1 MKSFLKTVR
10 RLIHKLALVLGYLG
24 LAVSIVVVPLVLYDK
39 NGDDDRVAQRASVPI
54 KPLEGKAV
62 DEVLSF
68 QTVASNPECESE
80 DELLFMCSFIEK
92 NPASISSVYICKKN
106 KIVVLNIYR
115 SLHNDLTSLESTI
128 EDSFVPWSGIGKGI
142 GASFEFNVQ
151 GADVKVSWGFEVRG
165 PSEGEPDA
173 YVYGDFGGFGV
184 CDEIQHYP
192 GIYFPE
198 DLE

>member
-128 EDSFVPWSGIGKGI
+128 DDSFVPWTGVGKGI
-142 GASFEFNVQ
+142 AASFEFNDQ
-151 GADVKVSWGFEVRG
+151 GADVEVGWGLDDKG
-165 PSEGEPDA
+165 SSGSDPSA
-173 YVYGDFGGFGV
+173 WVYGAFDGFGD
-184 CDEIQHYP
+184 CNDIQHYP
-192 GIYFPE
+192 GFYFPE
-198 DLE
+198 DL

>member
-128 EDSFVPWSGIGKGI
+128 ENSFVPWTGVGRGIS
-142 GASFEFNVQ
+142 ASFIFKEQ
-151 GADVKVSWGFEVRG
+151 GTDVEVNWGVDDKSS
-165 PSEGEPDA
+165 SESYPVA
-173 YVYGDFGGFGV
+173 SVYGEFDGFGA
-184 CDEIQHYP
+184 CNNIQHYP
-192 GIYFPE
+192 GFYFVE
-198 DLE
+198 DLK

>member
-128 EDSFVPWSGIGKGI
+128 DDSFVPWTGVGRGIS
-142 GASFEFNVQ
+142 ASFIFKEQ
-151 GADVKVSWGFEVRG
+151 GTDVEVNWGVDDKSSSESD
-165 PSEGEPDA
+165 PSA
-173 YVYGDFGGFGV
+173 WVYGAFDGFGD
-184 CDEIQHYP
+184 CNDIQHYP
-192 GIYFPE
+192 GFYFPE

>member
-128 EDSFVPWSGIGKGI
+128 EDSFVPWTGVGRGIS
-142 GASFEFNVQ
+142 ASFIFKEQ
-151 GADVKVSWGFEVRG
+151 GTDVEVNWGVDDKSSSESD
-165 PSEGEPDA
+165 PSA
-173 YVYGDFGGFGV
+173 WVYGAFDGFGD
-184 CDEIQHYP
+184 CNDIQHYP
-192 GIYFPE
+192 GFYFPE